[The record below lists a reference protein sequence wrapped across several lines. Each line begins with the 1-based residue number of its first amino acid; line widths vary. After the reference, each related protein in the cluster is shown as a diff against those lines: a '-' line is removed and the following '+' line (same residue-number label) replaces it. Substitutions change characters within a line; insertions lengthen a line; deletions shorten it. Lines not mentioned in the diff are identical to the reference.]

1 MPIKEVFVETD
12 VYLTCL
18 SHALSTE
25 KEEVMGLLL
34 GHVDQRLD
42 LSVQAGGS
50 YGQSFIENVI
60 ILQRSVRQADRVEIS
75 PLQLSAAAQ
84 EAEKLSIEL
93 GKPIRVL
100 GWYHSHPHITVQPSH
115 VDMQTQS
122 NYQAMDPD
130 FVGLILSVFQ
140 QENNEKFANSSLIC
154 FQAVNIDGVLRSREI
169 VLSISP
175 PESAAGRE
183 IKTLAKIPLILL
195 SEEREHVDKCSSS
208 DLVSKVQN
216 KAVFT
221 QAICQLLQCCEMPC
235 VSAVLAYEQS
245 LLNNLY
251 RLHGC
256 WRISTM
262 RDGDKL

>member
-1 MPIKEVFVETD
+1 MPIKEVFVKTD

-34 GHVDQRLD
+34 GHVDQRFD
-42 LSVQAGGS
+42 LSLKVGVS

-115 VDMQTQS
+115 VDVSTQA

-130 FVGLILSVFQ
+130 FIGLIFSVFQ
-140 QENNEKFANSSLIC
+140 QEDNEKFANSSLVC
-154 FQAVNIDGVLRSREI
+154 FQAVNVDGVLRSREI
-169 VLSISP
+169 LLSISP
-175 PESAAGRE
+175 PETAAGME
-183 IKTLAKIPLILL
+183 IKTLAKIPLMLFNEEKEHMEKCL
-195 SEEREHVDKCSSS
+195 SG

-221 QAICQLLQCCEMPC
+221 QAMCQLLQCCEMPC

-245 LLNNLY
+245 LLNNLH
-251 RLHGC
+251 RLQLVKQSLDNLTKC
-256 WRISTM
+256 
-262 RDGDKL
+262 

>member
-42 LSVQAGGS
+42 LSVQAGGL

-251 RLHGC
+251 RLQLVKQSFDNLTKC
-256 WRISTM
+256 
-262 RDGDKL
+262 

>member
-1 MPIKEVFVETD
+1 MPIKEVFVKPD

-25 KEEVMGLLL
+25 KEEIMGLLL
-34 GHVDQRLD
+34 GHVDERRD
-42 LSVQAGGS
+42 LSVQVGGS

-84 EAEKLSIEL
+84 EAEKLSVEL

-100 GWYHSHPHITVQPSH
+100 GWYHSHPHITVHPSH
-115 VDMQTQS
+115 VDVLTQS

-154 FQAVNIDGVLRSREI
+154 FQAVNIDGVLTSREI

-175 PESAAGRE
+175 SGSAPGHE
-183 IKTLAKIPLILL
+183 IKTLAKIPLMLFN
-195 SEEREHVDKCSSS
+195 EEIEHMEKAFAG
-208 DLVSKVQN
+208 DLVSRLHN
-216 KAVFT
+216 KAVLT
-221 QAICQLLQCCEMPC
+221 QAMCQLLQCCEMPS

-245 LLNNLY
+245 LLNNLH
-251 RLHGC
+251 RLQMVKQSLDNLTDC
-256 WRISTM
+256 
-262 RDGDKL
+262 

>member
-122 NYQAMDPD
+122 NYQAM
-130 FVGLILSVFQ
+130 
-140 QENNEKFANSSLIC
+140 FANSSLIC

-183 IKTLAKIPLILL
+183 IKKLAKITLMLL
-195 SEEREHVDKCSSS
+195 SEERDHMDKCSSS
-208 DLVSKVQN
+208 DLVSKVHN

-245 LLNNLY
+245 MLNNLY
-251 RLHGC
+251 RLQLVKQSFDNLTKC
-256 WRISTM
+256 
-262 RDGDKL
+262 